1 MQRLG
6 YLVVLMALSSS
17 AQAGDTL
24 SFVIGGHRVNI
35 DAPRNC
41 RSASCVSVS
50 IPGIYQ
56 TRGKRDRN
64 DDTGVAPAPV
74 AAPVITAVKPAAAP
88 VACAPPAPR
97 PPLSPTLAATT
108 TQVAAPPLPRPE
120 PVKTASTDAPP
131 VETPPVASPPIEK
144 NLVEKSPVEQ
154 LPVEKPLVETPPV
167 AAKPVTDAAPVVTK
181 VSRRIEPEPD
191 SPLGDW
197 QTEGK
202 TGTVRI
208 EQCGKALCGYV
219 LNLASKEDVQEN
231 VQENA
236 QENVQPN
243 LKGDAVLINM
253 KPKSDRKSDT
263 VWSGNIYSRAS
274 GNTYD
279 ATMTLKKTN
288 TLRVEACALGRFFC
302 SGNDWTR
309 IAPPPQKLITSRQ
322 VTTAPRS

>member
-1 MQRLG
+1 MKRLG

-56 TRGKRDRN
+56 TRSRRDRN
-64 DDTGVAPAPV
+64 ADTAVTPAPV
-74 AAPVITAVKPAAAP
+74 AAPVATSVKPAAAP
-88 VACAPPAPR
+88 AACPPPAPR
-97 PPLSPTLAATT
+97 PSVSPTLAATT
-108 TQVAAPPLPRPE
+108 TQVIPPPPPRPE
-120 PVKTASTDAPP
+120 PVKTASTDALPF
-131 VETPPVASPPIEK
+131 EKTPVANPPIEK
-144 NLVEKSPVEQ
+144 PRVEK
-154 LPVEKPLVETPPV
+154 LPVETLPV
-167 AAKPVTDAAPVVTK
+167 AAQPVAAQPVTEAAPVVAT
-181 VSRRIEPEPD
+181 VSQRIESDPD

-197 QTEGK
+197 QTEAK

-219 LNLASKEDVQEN
+219 LNLASNVREDEN
-231 VQENA
+231 VQEDSHA
-236 QENVQPN
+236 AV
-243 LKGDAVLINM
+243 KGDAVLINM
-253 KPKSDRKSDT
+253 KPKSDLKSEV

-274 GNTYD
+274 GNTYY
-279 ATMTLKKTN
+279 ATMTMKGTN

-302 SGNDWTR
+302 SGNNWTR
-309 IAPPPQKLITSRQ
+309 IPSPPEKLITSRQ
-322 VTTAPRS
+322 VTPAPRS

>member
-1 MQRLG
+1 MKRLG

-56 TRGKRDRN
+56 TRSKRDR
-64 DDTGVAPAPV
+64 DADTDVAPAPV
-74 AAPVITAVKPAAAP
+74 AAPVVTPVKPAAAS
-88 VACAPPAPR
+88 VVCAPPAPR
-97 PPLSPTLAATT
+97 PPVSPTLAATT
-108 TQVAAPPLPRPE
+108 TQVIPPPALRPE
-120 PVKTASTDAPP
+120 PVKTASA
-131 VETPPVASPPIEK
+131 ET
-144 NLVEKSPVEQ
+144 SPVEKTPVADAVIEK
-154 LPVEKPLVETPPV
+154 LPVEKAPVEKPPIETPPV
-167 AAKPVTDAAPVVTK
+167 AAKPVTDAAPVTK
-181 VSRRIEPEPD
+181 VWQRIESDPD

-219 LNLASKEDVQEN
+219 LNLASN
-231 VQENA
+231 VQEKVNG
-236 QENVQPN
+236 NVQDDVREN
-243 LKGDAVLINM
+243 AETNVKGDAVLINM
-253 KPKSDRKSDT
+253 KLKSDT

-274 GNTYD
+274 GNTYY
-279 ATMTLKKTN
+279 ATMTMKGAN

-309 IAPPPQKLITSRQ
+309 IATPPEKLITSRQ

>member
-1 MQRLG
+1 MKRLG

-17 AQAGDTL
+17 AHAGDTL

-56 TRGKRDRN
+56 TRRKRDRD
-64 DDTGVAPAPV
+64 DDTAVAPAPV
-74 AAPVITAVKPAAAP
+74 SAKPPVAAPAPTQAAPVVTSAKPAAPVVCALPAP
-88 VACAPPAPR
+88 PR

-108 TQVAAPPLPRPE
+108 TQTVAAPPLRPE
-120 PVKTASTDAPP
+120 PVKTVSTETLAVEKAPVANP
-131 VETPPVASPPIEK
+131 PIETPPI
-144 NLVEKSPVEQ
+144 
-154 LPVEKPLVETPPV
+154 ETPRV
-167 AAKPVTDAAPVVTK
+167 AAKPATDVPPVVAK
-181 VSRRIEPEPD
+181 VSQQTESARD
-191 SPLGDW
+191 TPLGDW

-219 LNLASKEDVQEN
+219 LNHASNVEEN
-231 VQENA
+231 VEANPEA
-236 QENVQPN
+236 NV
-243 LKGDAVLINM
+243 KGDAVLINM
-253 KPKSDRKSDT
+253 KPKSDLTSEA

-274 GNTYD
+274 GNTYY
-279 ATMTLKKTN
+279 ATMTLKGTN

-309 IAPPPQKLITSRQ
+309 IATPPEKLITSRQ
-322 VTTAPRS
+322 VTTQPRS

>member
-1 MQRLG
+1 MKRLG

-56 TRGKRDRN
+56 THRKRD
-64 DDTGVAPAPV
+64 DDTAVAPAPV
-74 AAPVITAVKPAAAP
+74 AAPVATSVKPAAAP
-88 VACAPPAPR
+88 VVCPPPAPR
-97 PPLSPTLAATT
+97 PALSPTLAATT
-108 TQVAAPPLPRPE
+108 TQVIPPPPPRPE

-131 VETPPVASPPIEK
+131 VEKTPVANAPIETTPIEK
-144 NLVEKSPVEQ
+144 PRVEKSPVD
-154 LPVEKPLVETPPV
+154 TPPV
-167 AAKPVTDAAPVVTK
+167 AAQPVSDAAPVVAA
-181 VSRRIEPEPD
+181 VLQRIESDPN

-219 LNLASKEDVQEN
+219 LNLASNVRENEDVQQDDHAA
-231 VQENA
+231 V
-236 QENVQPN
+236 
-243 LKGDAVLINM
+243 KGDAVLINM
-253 KPKSDRKSDT
+253 KPKSDLESEA

-274 GNTYD
+274 GNTYY
-279 ATMTLKKTN
+279 ATMTMKGTN

-302 SGNDWTR
+302 SGNNWTR
-309 IAPPPQKLITSRQ
+309 IPIPPEKLITSRQ
-322 VTTAPRS
+322 VTTHPRS

>member
-1 MQRLG
+1 MKRLG

-17 AQAGDTL
+17 AQAGDML

-41 RSASCVSVS
+41 RAASCVSVS

-56 TRGKRDRN
+56 TRRKRDR
-64 DDTGVAPAPV
+64 DDDAAVAPAPV
-74 AAPVITAVKPAAAP
+74 PMQAAPVVTSAKPAAP
-88 VACAPPAPR
+88 VVCAPPAQPR
-97 PPLSPTLAATT
+97 SPLSPKLAATT
-108 TQVAAPPLPRPE
+108 TQTVPAPPLRPE
-120 PVKTASTDAPP
+120 PVKTVSTETLA
-131 VETPPVASPPIEK
+131 VEKAPVANPPIEK
-144 NLVEKSPVEQ
+144 APVD
-154 LPVEKPLVETPPV
+154 PIETPRV
-167 AAKPVTDAAPVVTK
+167 AAKPATDVPPVVAK
-181 VSRRIEPEPD
+181 VSQQTESAPD
-191 SPLGDW
+191 TPLGDW

-219 LNLASKEDVQEN
+219 LNPASSVDEN
-231 VQENA
+231 VQENESA
-236 QENVQPN
+236 QANV
-243 LKGDAVLINM
+243 KGDAVLINM
-253 KPKSDRKSDT
+253 KPKSDLTSEA

-274 GNTYD
+274 GNTYY
-279 ATMTLKKTN
+279 ATMTLKGTN

-309 IAPPPQKLITSRQ
+309 IATPPEKLITSRQ

>member
-17 AQAGDTL
+17 AQAGDPL

-64 DDTGVAPAPV
+64 DDTGVAPAPA
-74 AAPVITAVKPAAAP
+74 AAPVVTPVKPAAAP

-108 TQVAAPPLPRPE
+108 TQVVAPPPPRPE
-120 PVKTASTDAPP
+120 PVKTASTDAPS
-131 VETPPVASPPIEK
+131 VETTPVVNPPIEK
-144 NLVEKSPVEQ
+144 NWVEKSPVEK
-154 LPVEKPLVETPPV
+154 LLVEKPLVETPPV

-181 VSRRIEPEPD
+181 VSQRIEPEPD

-231 VQENA
+231 VQEN
-236 QENVQPN
+236 VQPN

-274 GNTYD
+274 GNTYY

-309 IAPPPQKLITSRQ
+309 IATPPQKLITSRQ
-322 VTTAPRS
+322 VTTEPRS

>member
-1 MQRLG
+1 MKRLG

-17 AQAGDTL
+17 AHAGDTL

-56 TRGKRDRN
+56 TRRKRDRD
-64 DDTGVAPAPV
+64 DDTAVAPAPV
-74 AAPVITAVKPAAAP
+74 SAKPPVAAPAPTQAAPVVTSAKPAAPVVCALPAP
-88 VACAPPAPR
+88 PR

-108 TQVAAPPLPRPE
+108 TQTVAAPPLRPE
-120 PVKTASTDAPP
+120 PVKTVSTETLA
-131 VETPPVASPPIEK
+131 VEKAPVANPPIETA
-144 NLVEKSPVEQ
+144 PVD
-154 LPVEKPLVETPPV
+154 PIETPRV
-167 AAKPVTDAAPVVTK
+167 AAKPATDVPPVVAK
-181 VSRRIEPEPD
+181 VSQQTESAPD
-191 SPLGDW
+191 TPLGDW

-219 LNLASKEDVQEN
+219 LNHASNVEEN
-231 VQENA
+231 VEANPEA
-236 QENVQPN
+236 NV
-243 LKGDAVLINM
+243 KGDAVLINM
-253 KPKSDRKSDT
+253 KPKSDLTSEA

-274 GNTYD
+274 GNTYY
-279 ATMTLKKTN
+279 ATMTLKGTN

-302 SGNDWTR
+302 SGNDWTW
-309 IAPPPQKLITSRQ
+309 IARPPQKLITSRQ
-322 VTTAPRS
+322 VTTQPRS